1 MDDITT
7 LELTPSQVF
16 VLREL
21 VDDSIYEVEHYG
33 RLLNGAAVG
42 ASDQERIVAELR
54 QVFESLSVALGIAR
68 DRSRSERGNGN
79 SPPYR

>member
-1 MDDITT
+1 MDDITR

-33 RLLNGAAVG
+33 RLLNGAAVA
-42 ASDQERIVAELR
+42 ASDQERVVAELR
-54 QVFESLSVALGIAR
+54 QVFES
-68 DRSRSERGNGN
+68 
-79 SPPYR
+79 